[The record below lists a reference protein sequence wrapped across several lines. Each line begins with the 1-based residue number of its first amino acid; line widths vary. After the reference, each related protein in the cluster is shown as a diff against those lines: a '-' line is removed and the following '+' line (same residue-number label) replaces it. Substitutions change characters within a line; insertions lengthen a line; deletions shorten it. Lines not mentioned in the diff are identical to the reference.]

1 MKRLVYFIL
10 IMLASCENRPKANEE
25 FPALDLASDSRIWYE
40 GRVPLNDSTS
50 LYIEVSML
58 PSNSM
63 GEGSYRLQEFVE
75 GERADPEPSFLEG
88 KYSTLLGETPDE
100 RIVQFHNSARPKG
113 FRRTYLAPGFVGNIT
128 DSRLPMIHEEPFRAT
143 DLAVRAD
150 DKNKLIV
157 LDHSLQAV
165 STESEA
171 NLVRR
176 TSRLFTVEGYFRH
189 NGFSAD
195 FRELN
200 TGENWTVSKYGGYSK
215 AIGQYHQLTTRKF
228 EFTYMKAIGFSIR
241 NTDSA
246 GNERDALVIRKV
258 LQMTTITQ
266 AN

>member
-1 MKRLVYFIL
+1 
-10 IMLASCENRPKANEE
+10 
-25 FPALDLASDSRIWYE
+25 
-40 GRVPLNDSTS
+40 
-50 LYIEVSML
+50 ML

-75 GERADPEPSFLEG
+75 GGSADPEPSAFEG

-100 RIVQFHNSARPKG
+100 RIVQFHNSARPEG
-113 FRRTYLAPGFVGNIT
+113 LRRTYLAPGLIGNIT
-128 DSRLPMIHEEPFRAT
+128 GSHLPMIREEPFRTT

-150 DKNKLIV
+150 GKNKLIV
-157 LDHSLQAV
+157 LDGSLQAV

-200 TGENWTVSKYGGYSK
+200 TAENWTVSKYGDYSK
-215 AIGQYHQLTTRKF
+215 AIGQYHQLTMRKF

-241 NTDSA
+241 NTDVA
-246 GNERDALVIRKV
+246 GNEREALVIRKV